1 MPKILT
7 EQKKEAIRLRLEDR
21 KSLEAIS
28 KELNVSQSTCSNW
41 LRDMP
46 LTDEEKHQRYVL
58 AGIASKQNLEAG
70 NRKNKCKITN
80 SRSAL
85 FNLSEE
91 REYTSNQKGKIA
103 ESAVML
109 RLSILQA
116 DIYKSV
122 FDGEKLDFVIQM
134 PNQNNLIKVQVRWA
148 CKNKQ
153 ALGLKLRC
161 SNGRN
166 SSRRYTEDEFD
177 FIVAYD
183 LFADKCYVYSKNELL
198 HIKSLVTC
206 SIEFEEK
213 WNKLLI

>member
-7 EQKKEAIRLRLEDR
+7 EQKKEAIRLRLEER

-28 KELNVSQSTCSNW
+28 KELEVAQSTCSVW

-58 AGIASKQNLEAG
+58 AGIASKKNLEAG
-70 NRKNKCKITN
+70 NRKNKRKITN
-80 SRSAL
+80 TRSAL
-85 FNLSEE
+85 FNLSEK

-134 PNQNNLIKVQVRWA
+134 PNQTNLIKVQVRWA
-148 CKNKQ
+148 GKNKK

-166 SSRRYTEDEFD
+166 ASRRYTEDEFD

-183 LFADKCYVYSKNELL
+183 LFSDKCYVYSNTDLL
-198 HIKSLVTC
+198 HIKTFITC
-206 SIEFEEK
+206 STDFEEK